1 MNYIEDKIDDKPL
14 TDEEYKE
21 LMKFDNHDIDIAEV
35 EFKASTAEDI
45 AARYDIAN
53 FMAE

>member
-1 MNYIEDKIDDKPL
+1 MNYIEDKIDDKLL

-35 EFKASTAEDI
+35 EFKLSTAQEI
-45 AARYDIAN
+45 AEMYDIAN

>member
-1 MNYIEDKIDDKPL
+1 MEFIEFNNKPL

-21 LMKFDNHDIDIAEV
+21 LIKFDNHDIDIAEV
-35 EFKASTAEDI
+35 EFRTSTAEDI
-45 AARYDIAN
+45 VARYDIAN

>member
-1 MNYIEDKIDDKPL
+1 MEFKEFNDKPL
-14 TDEEYKE
+14 NDEEYKE

-45 AARYDIAN
+45 VARYDIAN